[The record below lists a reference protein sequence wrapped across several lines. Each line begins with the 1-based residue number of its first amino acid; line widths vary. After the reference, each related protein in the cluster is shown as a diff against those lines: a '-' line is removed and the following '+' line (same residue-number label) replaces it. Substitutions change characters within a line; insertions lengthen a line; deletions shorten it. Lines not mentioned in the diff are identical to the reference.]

1 MNDRVVAS
9 MHSSGVQLELTALAW
24 RRTSL
29 SVLANVVLPW
39 STKFFDQSG
48 PSHSI
53 SSSLAFAGAVVACL
67 GCRPRGRDLATA
79 HCAIGS
85 PPKVMSGNATLR
97 ASRAAKSHKSGASHY
112 VSAETR
118 KAQIAAYHAKQAKP
132 RGLRR
137 LFSR

>member
-9 MHSSGVQLELTALAW
+9 RRSGGVQLELTALAW
-24 RRTSL
+24 RRS
-29 SVLANVVLPW
+29 
-39 STKFFDQSG
+39 
-48 PSHSI
+48 
-53 SSSLAFAGAVVACL
+53 
-67 GCRPRGRDLATA
+67 
-79 HCAIGS
+79 
-85 PPKVMSGNATLR
+85 
-97 ASRAAKSHKSGASHY
+97 Y

>member
-1 MNDRVVAS
+1 MNDHVVAS

-24 RRTSL
+24 RRNSL

-53 SSSLAFAGAVVACL
+53 SSSLAFAGAVVAQCS
-67 GCRPRGRDLATA
+67 GRGGRDLATA
-79 HCAIGS
+79 HRAIES
-85 PPKVMSGNATLR
+85 PPKVMFGNATLR
-97 ASRAAKSHKSGASHY
+97 ASRAAKAHKSGASHY
-112 VSAETR
+112 VSTEMR

-137 LFSR
+137 LFIR